1 VGQGFSVQ
9 VSSSAEL
16 SSVVADERSSASRSD
31 FADDSA
37 GEVASDVGSGASVE
51 HVVGSSVAVFFV
63 DGDSVSVC
71 VFRVDGEWVSVC
83 DSGVVGWSLGDTVLE
98 RDVELDVEL
107 VGSEVGFV
115 VELVGSDFRLVVELV
130 GSDFRLVVEV
140 VGSDVVV
147 VLELVGIV
155 VVLAGLDDGVV
166 VVLVGVD
173 DGLVVVL
180 VGVDDGLVVVLDGVD
195 DGLVVVL
202 VGVDDGVVVVLDDGL
217 VVVLVGL
224 VAGLV
229 EVLVGVDV
237 GPVDGL
243 VVGELDV
250 GLGFEVSRGV
260 QVGVAVGRTGSDVDS
275 SGAATT
281 VPGPAEGVRGASA
294 RTVPVPPVDKSIGE
308 TGTVGRGVGSA
319 TMLLPVR

>member
-37 GEVASDVGSGASVE
+37 GEVASDVDSGASVE

-83 DSGVVGWSLGDTVLE
+83 DSGVVGWSLGDAVLE

-130 GSDFRLVVEV
+130 GSE
-140 VGSDVVV
+140 VVV

-260 QVGVAVGRTGSDVDS
+260 QVGVAVGRTVSDVDS

-281 VPGPAEGVRGASA
+281 VPGPTEGVRGASA
-294 RTVPVPPVDKSIGE
+294 RTVPVPPVNEPIGE